1 MLYRR
6 PEWCSALEFAFDR
19 SIPNVAHLDPRRG
32 GCCAVM
38 PYFIGNILEL
48 PVTTTQ
54 DYMLLQLLDEA
65 LSIGLWKTQLEL
77 ITGKNRMASFI
88 IHPDYSADPNAR
100 AIYERLLGYLR
111 EVASKNQVWFSV
123 PSAID
128 RWWRAPGKMHVV
140 ADGNSWRIEGE
151 CAERAVLAF
160 ARPAG
165 DRLVYDLPMTAA

>member
-1 MLYRR
+1 
-6 PEWCSALEFAFDR
+6 
-19 SIPNVAHLDPRRG
+19 
-32 GCCAVM
+32 M

-111 EVASKNQVWFSV
+111 EVASKNQVCFRFPQ
-123 PSAID
+123 PSID
-128 RWWRAPGKMHVV
+128 GGGLP
-140 ADGNSWRIEGE
+140 
-151 CAERAVLAF
+151 
-160 ARPAG
+160 ARCTW
-165 DRLVYDLPMTAA
+165 LPMATAGA